1 MGEFFLEHWLIR
13 HCAPHKGAPRGLGMG
28 AGEGSE
34 EAGGSHTN
42 TDTVRQSEL
51 IALSTERT
59 SHLV

>member
-13 HCAPHKGAPRGLGMG
+13 HCAPHKGAPKGLGMG
-28 AGEGSE
+28 AGEGSK